1 MGGLA
6 RARSRG
12 TLSEAFLG
20 SPFLD
25 FYSASR
31 GSKQRDG
38 VWRLDGEGGGAPEVR
53 ETRVD
58 CSCGPQ
64 TGRGLHGACGGPSCG
79 AEEHRLQNQDFV
91 NQAFV
96 TGLGSFKGEG

>member
-12 TLSEAFLG
+12 ALSEAFLG
-20 SPFLD
+20 SPFLG

-31 GSKQRDG
+31 GSKQRDC

-64 TGRGLHGACGGPSCG
+64 TGRGLNGACGGPSCG
-79 AEEHRLQNQDFV
+79 AEEHKAAESGFRESGFHDGVRFI
-91 NQAFV
+91 
-96 TGLGSFKGEG
+96 

>member
-12 TLSEAFLG
+12 VLSEALPG

-25 FYSASR
+25 LYSASR
-31 GSKQRDG
+31 ASKQRDC
-38 VWRLDGEGGGAPEVR
+38 VWRLDGEGDGAPEAR
-53 ETRVD
+53 ETRGD

-64 TGRGLHGACGGPSCG
+64 TGRGLNGARGGPSCG
-79 AEEHRLQNQDFV
+79 AEEHKVQNQDFV
-91 NQAFV
+91 NLAFM
-96 TGLGSFKGEG
+96 TGSGSFKGKG